1 MPNINDRIGSQNVI
15 RVLSNAS
22 APPTRIV
29 NLNDID
35 TALKTKDGVLL
46 VWNLSDEKFYMTD
59 TIDSSSLIA
68 TGIVTF
74 SNTTQSTST
83 TTGGVIF
90 SGGVGIAKDLNVGG
104 NAKVVGVVTFGTG
117 TIVVNGDSNIITV
130 GTGVTISSSEGIT
143 APSLN
148 ILGPLTAQ
156 SLNIS
161 GVSTLASAG
170 GITTTGG
177 NLFVNNDLTVGQNL
191 KVDGTSEFI
200 GIVTFRGG
208 TINLGDAVSD
218 DINIGGE
225 FISDLNPSDDASYDL
240 GITTQRWRNARFSG
254 LVTTTDL
261 FVSGVSTFIGDT
273 NIDGNVDVDGNLV
286 IDDLLVSGIS
296 TFSSDIDINA
306 SIDVDGLSELD
317 ELNVSGLST
326 FASDVDV
333 NASVDISSNLIV
345 DGLSDLDELNVAGLS
360 TFASNLDINASVDIS
375 SNLVVNGNLQTVG
388 VTTLASSGGITTTG
402 GNLFVNND
410 LTVGQ
415 NLKVD
420 GTSEFIGI
428 VTFRGGTINLGDQD
442 TDDINIGGE
451 FVSDLN
457 PSDDASYDLGIVGK
471 RWKDARFSGLITSTN
486 LYVSGIST
494 FEGNQFTTGN
504 VSITGFA
511 TVTDGLF
518 YEVGDFDGPNG
529 VAYFDDTG
537 KLIGAASTESGIST
551 SNYVLTTNASGI
563 PVWTDTIDG
572 GQF

>member
-35 TALKTKDGVLL
+35 ITLKTKDGVLL

-130 GTGVTISSSEGIT
+130 GTGITISSSEGIT

-471 RWKDARFSGLITSTN
+471 RWKDARFSGLVTSTN